1 MPCAYATLAHS
12 ASAQTSARNLLAL
25 FMIVPRLLRRGLLRI
40 HRRRRLARRVW
51 RFSFGRGVLV
61 PFLDRYPF
69 VVVALPTPEI
79 LEKREVRRRRVSRRG
94 PRKCR
99 ARRRRLRGRR
109 LACGPA
115 HEAERADQGRGDSP
129 HQPTPSPFAEG
140 GTKSGW

>member
-40 HRRRRLARRVW
+40 HRRRLARRVW

-94 PRKCR
+94 ARRRR

-109 LACGPA
+109 LACGP
-115 HEAERADQGRGDSP
+115 
-129 HQPTPSPFAEG
+129 
-140 GTKSGW
+140 